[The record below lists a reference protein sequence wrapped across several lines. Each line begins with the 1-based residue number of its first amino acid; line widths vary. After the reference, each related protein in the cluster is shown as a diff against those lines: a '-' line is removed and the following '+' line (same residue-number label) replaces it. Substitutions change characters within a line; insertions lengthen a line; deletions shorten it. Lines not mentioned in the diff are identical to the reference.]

1 MKELTNDRDASVD
14 RLLAGTLKAR
24 ESAAPAG
31 ACLDAETVAAWA
43 DDALDVRERAIA
55 EAHAADCGRCQA
67 LVAALIRT
75 APPAAA
81 EAPSWWR
88 MPSLGWLV
96 PVTAA
101 ATALALWVA
110 VPNRAPV
117 QVSDGGVVAVDQTA
131 PADQPASADRAAATQ
146 VPARPTAS
154 APAPRADLQAK
165 ASENGPPA
173 VTARERQES
182 LAKAAGPALDKQT
195 AQAPPPPAAALS
207 ESIAIAPA
215 ASPAA
220 DAALPMTAPAEP
232 RALGA
237 ATARMSTFGNAMQD
251 VIVSSNPA
259 TRFRLLPGGGV
270 QRSADGGATWRTEIT
285 GATETLTAGA
295 SPSPSVCWLIGPSG
309 VVFLSTDGR
318 TWRRL
323 TFPEKE
329 DLRTVTATDNENATV
344 TTVVGHT
351 FVTTDA
357 GQTWS
362 RTPEI

>member
-1 MKELTNDRDASVD
+1 
-14 RLLAGTLKAR
+14 
-24 ESAAPAG
+24 
-31 ACLDAETVAAWA
+31 
-43 DDALDVRERAIA
+43 
-55 EAHAADCGRCQA
+55 
-67 LVAALIRT
+67 
-75 APPAAA
+75 
-81 EAPSWWR
+81 
-88 MPSLGWLV
+88 
-96 PVTAA
+96 
-101 ATALALWVA
+101 
-110 VPNRAPV
+110 
-117 QVSDGGVVAVDQTA
+117 
-131 PADQPASADRAAATQ
+131 

-154 APAPRADLQAK
+154 APAPRVDLQAK
-165 ASENGPPA
+165 AAENVPPA
-173 VTARERQES
+173 AKTRERQES
-182 LAKAAGPALDKQT
+182 SALDKQA
-195 AQAPPPPAAALS
+195 AQAPPPPASALS

-215 ASPAA
+215 SPAA
-220 DAALPMTAPAEP
+220 DASLPRTAPGES

-237 ATARMSTFGNAMQD
+237 ATARMSTFANATQD

-309 VVFLSTDGR
+309 AVFLSTDGR

-344 TTVVGHT
+344 TTVGGHT

-357 GQTWS
+357 GQTWVRS
-362 RTPEI
+362 PDI